1 MKQLFSRMILG
12 RPEAHAPDDEHYFV
26 TQFLEREE
34 ERTHLPQASSAW
46 ALRAR
51 EIQAKPKS
59 SQEGLVAL
67 QRVWGSDH
75 FFAAL
80 SFAERMQLAQ
90 TLSFV
95 SVAGGRELIKQD
107 EVSDHA
113 IIVLEGVVA
122 VDRLQP
128 SGKRVRL
135 AESRDGDILGETAL
149 GGSGLRFASCVTL
162 STCTLAIITNAAL
175 DELAVVAP
183 RLGMALM
190 ASTTR
195 QLSLRARQISARLA
209 AMLTTP

>member
-1 MKQLFSRMILG
+1 MKQLFSRMMHG
-12 RPEAHAPDDEHYFV
+12 RAEAPAPDDEHYFV
-26 TQFLEREE
+26 TQFLEREDE
-34 ERTHLPQASSAW
+34 QATSPQEVSGW
-46 ALRAR
+46 TLRAR
-51 EIQAKPKS
+51 DIQARPVS
-59 SQEGLVAL
+59 SQQGLVAL
-67 QRVWGSDH
+67 QRVWGNDH

-107 EVSDHA
+107 ETSDHA

-122 VDRLQP
+122 VDRIQP
-128 SGKRVRL
+128 GGRRVRL

-149 GGSGLRFASCVTL
+149 GGTGFRFASCVTL
-162 STCTLAIITNAAL
+162 STCSLAVITNTAL

-183 RLGMALM
+183 RLGMSLM

-195 QLSLRARQISARLA
+195 QLSMRARQISARLA
-209 AMLTTP
+209 AMLATT